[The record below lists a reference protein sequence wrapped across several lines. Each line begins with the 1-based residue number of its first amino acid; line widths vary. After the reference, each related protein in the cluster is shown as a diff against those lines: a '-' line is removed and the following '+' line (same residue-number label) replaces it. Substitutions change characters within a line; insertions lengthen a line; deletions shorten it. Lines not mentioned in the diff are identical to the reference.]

1 MWDMQ
6 SMQVYTVHQVT
17 QYIKD
22 VFEMDS
28 LLQDVWVEG
37 EVSNCVQSAAGHM
50 YFTLKDARAQISCV
64 LWRSQVAV
72 LEHLPSDGQA
82 VMAHGRVSVYEVQG
96 RYQLYVDG
104 LQPVGTG
111 ALFLQFQQLKERLQQ
126 DGLFDAERKRALP
139 PFPRRIGV
147 VTSPIGA
154 AVRDI
159 LHILERR
166 YPLVEILLAPTLVQG
181 NEAPPQ
187 IVSAIEML
195 NAHTDVDLI
204 IVARGGGSLEELW
217 AFNDERVARAIVAS
231 KIPVISGVGHET
243 DYTIADFV
251 ADVRAPTPSAAAEL
265 AVPDQQALREQIAQY
280 GGALHQVMAQYLRD
294 KRREA
299 DHGAILLRRFS
310 PRATVDLRRQELDGH
325 RQRLLTQQTHRLAL
339 QREQAAG
346 LRQRLE
352 ALSPQSTLNRGYAVV
367 CRQDTGEVVKRTTQ
381 VVSGD
386 GIDVRVSD
394 GHFSGTVD

>member
-1 MWDMQ
+1 MWDTQ
-6 SMQVYTVHQVT
+6 SMPVYTVHQVT

-82 VMAHGRVSVYEVQG
+82 MMVHGRVSVYEVHG
-96 RYQLYVDG
+96 RYQLYVDR

-111 ALFLQFQQLKERLQQ
+111 ALFLQFQALKERLQQ
-126 DGLFDAERKRALP
+126 EGLFDAERKRALP
-139 PFPRRIGV
+139 PYPRRIGV

-159 LHILERR
+159 LHILKRR

-181 NEAPPQ
+181 NEAPPR

-231 KIPVISGVGHET
+231 RIPVISGVGHET

-265 AVPDQQALREQIAQY
+265 AVPDQYALRDQIAQY
-280 GGALHQVMAQYLRD
+280 GGALHQGMTQHLRE
-294 KRREA
+294 KRRET
-299 DHGAILLRRFS
+299 DNGVMLLRRFS
-310 PRATVDLRRQELDGH
+310 PRAAVDRWRQQLDGQ
-325 RQRLLTQQTHRLAL
+325 RQRLLAQQIHRLVL

-346 LRQRLE
+346 LWLRLE
-352 ALSPQSTLNRGYAVV
+352 ALSPQSILNRGYAVV
-367 CRQDTGEVVKRTTQ
+367 CRRDTGVVVKRTIQ

-386 GIDVRVSD
+386 AIDVRVSD